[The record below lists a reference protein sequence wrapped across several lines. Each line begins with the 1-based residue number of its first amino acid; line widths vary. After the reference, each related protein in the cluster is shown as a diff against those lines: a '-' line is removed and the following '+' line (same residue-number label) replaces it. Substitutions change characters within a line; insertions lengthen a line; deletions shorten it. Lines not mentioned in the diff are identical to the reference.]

1 MKKIN
6 LLIALMILLG
16 TLTQAK
22 AALINIGNFVTYNS
36 AFNTSWPQGILNT
49 SLTLA
54 LSGSNREVPLLQAG
68 MGNFKAIDPRNTIV
82 SIQGSTGRGLIT
94 LWRNNHDTPAPVPE
108 PSTMIF
114 LGTGLVGLAGYIRI
128 QNKNSN

>member
-16 TLTQAK
+16 SLTQAE
-22 AALINIGNFVTYNS
+22 AALINLGNYATYSS
-36 AFNTSWPQGILNT
+36 AFNTTWSQGILNT

-54 LSGSNREVPLLQAG
+54 LSGSNRGVTLLEAG
-68 MGNFKAIDPRNTIV
+68 MGNFKAIDPRNTFV
-82 SIQGSTGRGLIT
+82 TSQGSTGKGLFT

-128 QNKNSN
+128 QKKNSN